1 MPPQFQQGLL
11 YEHQWQRN
19 MRLKEHQVLEHV
31 SPEGREL
38 AGAEGRLMNPGYS
51 TLYTLA
57 LNSDN

>member
-1 MPPQFQQGLL
+1 
-11 YEHQWQRN
+11 